1 MAYNSKIKNFF
12 EVYTKLAKQYKLSYQ
27 MSFGL
32 RKDVIKIYQGEGESK
47 KQVVKVETEDAA
59 ECWEK
64 ATQSL
69 RGWVQGKQ
77 NKM

>member
-12 EVYTKLAKQYKLSYQ
+12 EVYTKLAKRYKLSYQ

-32 RKDVIKIYQGEGESK
+32 HKDVIKIYQGEGKSK

-69 RGWVQGKQ
+69 RGWAQGKQ